1 MTRLAGVDGCRGGWL
16 CILKDTETGAV
27 TAEVFGSARELFSQE
42 PAPAVLTIDIPIGL
56 PEEGSRRCD
65 AAAREVLGPRSRSVF
80 PAPIRPALAA
90 VGRTEASRITR
101 EVDGRGVSPY
111 AWGIYPKVREVDA
124 ALREDAGLQ
133 AWVREV
139 HPEVCFWALNSQE
152 PMAHGKKKPE
162 GRRERQELVEAQFG
176 GGRRRTVARPFS
188 RQKRGGRRYSG
199 RVRRTLDGGAC
210 ACRRGRNFA
219 RSPAPRRR
227 GAADGDGLLSPA
239 SPFCSKCYT

>member
-56 PEEGSRRCD
+56 PEEGSRTCD
-65 AAAREVLGPRSRSVF
+65 TEARALLGPRGRSVF
-80 PAPIRPALAA
+80 PAPVRPALGATS
-90 VGRTEASRITR
+90 RTEASRITR

-124 ALREDAGLQ
+124 ALRADVSLQ

-139 HPEVCFWALNSQE
+139 HPEVCFWASNGRE
-152 PMAHGKKKPE
+152 PMAYGKKKPE
-162 GRRERQELVEAQFG
+162 GRFDRLELIETHFGAGVTEPVRALFPAKDVADDDILDAFAALWTAERVFSGEAE
-176 GGRRRTVARPFS
+176 
-188 RQKRGGRRYSG
+188 
-199 RVRRTLDGGAC
+199 TL
-210 ACRRGRNFA
+210 
-219 RSPAPRRR
+219 PADPP
-227 GAADGDGLLSPA
+227 ADGVGLRMEMV
-239 SPFCSKCYT
+239 Y